1 MEAMP
6 VNIDAA
12 MNEVLRELLAPAA
25 ELEVLR
31 RKEMLTPLEVEAL
44 YGLNAQT
51 LRNMRGQGR
60 GPQYI
65 QEYKGAPVFYEHA
78 AIQAYKAKCRK
89 RTND

>member
-1 MEAMP
+1 METQA
-6 VNIDAA
+6 VNIDTA
-12 MNEVLRELLAPAA
+12 MTEVLRDLLAPAA
-25 ELEVLR
+25 ELEKIR
-31 RKEMLTPLEVEAL
+31 RKDMITPQEVEAL